1 MWSPDFQQ
9 GCQIHT
15 MGKKWSLQ
23 QTVVVKLDIHK
34 PKNENELLSHTIEKN
49 QLKIEDIMP
58 SEINRRRRTDIV
70 WALHFKESK
79 TFKSTEP
86 KSTTVVTKYCRDVGG
101 KQQRLQNFSTVNTS
115 LDIFLALTLWSDH

>member
-1 MWSPDFQQ
+1 
-9 GCQIHT
+9 

-34 PKNENELLSHTIEKN
+34 QKNENELLSHTIEKN

-70 WALHFKESK
+70 
-79 TFKSTEP
+79 
-86 KSTTVVTKYCRDVGG
+86 
-101 KQQRLQNFSTVNTS
+101 
-115 LDIFLALTLWSDH
+115 